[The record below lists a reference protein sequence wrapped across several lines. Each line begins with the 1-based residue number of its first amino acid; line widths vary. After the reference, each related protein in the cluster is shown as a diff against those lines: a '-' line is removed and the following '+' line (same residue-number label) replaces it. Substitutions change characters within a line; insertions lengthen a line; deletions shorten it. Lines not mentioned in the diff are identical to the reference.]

1 MDYAGIVTDFIPH
14 SSRRAFMTIS
24 PAIGTSRL
32 ARHGPTIFRT
42 CLAIAF
48 ATVPGMVFAQT
59 QPTAQT
65 LANERAF
72 DIASFDARVEAMMRE
87 WNQPGLAIAIV
98 RDGRII
104 HERGFGVRKAGD
116 DKPVD
121 ARTLFGIASLTKSFA
136 SATVAKLV
144 DEGKL
149 AWDAPVTR
157 YLPWFR
163 MPRDR
168 DTDEVTLRDLLSMR
182 SGIGSSEYS
191 FRRASL
197 DRADHVRRIRFLP
210 QIHPLRSEF
219 LYTTDSYTALGQVVS
234 TVTGKAW
241 EDYAADSFWKPLGM
255 TRTNADSLRARADA
269 NAASPHL
276 RGADRWRPIE
286 WRYEDETATPAGG
299 VNSSAHDMAL
309 WLQFQLADGRSG
321 ARALLS
327 PAALHETHVPQTP
340 VRGARAADEWVTV
353 AGDGEDRIRFRSYA
367 MGWYAHDY
375 RGHTVISHSGGIDG
389 FRSRMAFLPDD
400 GIAVIALANSEET
413 MMPLAVA
420 QIAIDE
426 ALGVGDRDWSRRF
439 RAQALKQ
446 RAESDAAQQAIVQA
460 RVAGTSPSMPLT
472 AYTGSFADNG
482 AFGTARVTVE
492 NGHLVIAAG
501 RDRYDLEH
509 WNYDMFKAR
518 PRWPYEMDSRNFFV
532 DFRRDPKG
540 RMDQFDFSTG
550 YAFKRVTDAP

>member
-1 MDYAGIVTDFIPH
+1 MPMRNAGMVAASFVPF
-14 SSRRAFMTIS
+14 SSYRVSLRMIAS
-24 PAIGTSRL
+24 LAIGSTRL
-32 ARHGPTIFRT
+32 ARPTLSA
-42 CLAIAF
+42 CLALALAVVPGVAF
-48 ATVPGMVFAQT
+48 AQATPPARAQ
-59 QPTAQT
+59 AD
-65 LANERAF
+65 ARAF
-72 DIASFDARVEAMMRE
+72 DIAAFDARVEAMMRE

-104 HERGFGVRKAGD
+104 HERGFGVRKAGETR
-116 DKPVD
+116 PVD

-182 SGIGSSEYS
+182 SGIGSSEYT

-210 QIHPLRSEF
+210 QVHPLRSEF

-241 EDYAADSFWKPLGM
+241 EDYAAESFWKPLGM
-255 TRTNADSLRARADA
+255 TRTNADSLIARADA

-276 RGADRWRPIE
+276 RQADTWRSI
-286 WRYEDETATPAGG
+286 AAGG
-299 VNSSAHDMAL
+299 INTSAHDMAL
-309 WLQFQLADGRSG
+309 WLQFQLSDGRSG
-321 ARALLS
+321 AKALLS
-327 PAALHETHVPQTP
+327 PAALHETHSPQTP
-340 VRGARAADEWVTV
+340 VRGVGSADEWVAV

-367 MGWYAHDY
+367 MGWYTHDY

-400 GIAVIALANSEET
+400 GIAVVALANSEET
-413 MMPLAVA
+413 SMPLAVA
-420 QIAIDE
+420 QMAIDE

-439 RAQALKQ
+439 RARALKQ
-446 RAESDAAQQAIVQA
+446 RADSDASQQTVVAA
-460 RVAGTSPSMPLT
+460 RVTGTSPSMTLN

-482 AFGTARVTVE
+482 AFGTAKVTME

-509 WNYDMFKAR
+509 WNYDVFKAR

-532 DFRRDPKG
+532 EFRRDPKG
-540 RMDQFDFSTG
+540 RMDRFDFSTG